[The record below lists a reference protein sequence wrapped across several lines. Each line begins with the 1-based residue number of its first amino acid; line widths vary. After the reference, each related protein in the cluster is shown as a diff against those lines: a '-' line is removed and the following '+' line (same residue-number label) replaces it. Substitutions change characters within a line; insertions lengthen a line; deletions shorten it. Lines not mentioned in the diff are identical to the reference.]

1 MIVQEIGTRIEP
13 VLRKYDVSFAGLFGS
28 RARGDERPDSDVDLL
43 VRFHR
48 QKGLFEL
55 VGLERDLSET
65 LNLKVDVVTEGALSP
80 LLKSEVLKDLQPLYG
95 QRCPVSQ
102 PHRRGGAQDTA
113 IHRGLHA

>member
-43 VRFHR
+43 VSFHR

-55 VGLERDLSET
+55 AGLERDLSET

-95 QRCPVSQ
+95 QR
-102 PHRRGGAQDTA
+102 
-113 IHRGLHA
+113 